1 MFGKRKPDT
10 PQSTETGSEAARNA
24 ARASK
29 PDASA
34 LLERQPQPPVRP
46 TGYQAG
52 SGSATPAARK
62 PAATQGGGDGEM
74 KKLIVGRDIRL
85 AGEITACDK
94 LVVEGQVEADLADAQ
109 VLEIAES
116 GLFKGRAEVDI
127 AEVSGTFDGELTVR
141 ERLVLRATGQVKGTL
156 RYAELEIERGGRV
169 NGSIE
174 EIAQPAGGSAA
185 EQPRV
190 GNGASTAKGAD
201 GESENEMPM
210 FGKDKKD
217 AKAESG
223 AAKAGGTAG

>member
-10 PQSTETGSEAARNA
+10 PQSSDSSSDA
-24 ARASK
+24 ARAASRSSK

-46 TGYQAG
+46 TGYQ
-52 SGSATPAARK
+52 SGSAASAPAPRK
-62 PAATQGGGDGEM
+62 PAASQGGGDGEM

-141 ERLVLRATGQVKGTL
+141 ERLILRSTGQVKGTL

-174 EIAQPAGGSAA
+174 EIAQ
-185 EQPRV
+185 QKL
-190 GNGASTAKGAD
+190 GNGAATSKMSAAD
-201 GESENEMPM
+201 KDQDTPM
-210 FGKDKKD
+210 FGADKKD
-217 AKAESG
+217 GKGQGESGNAAKASG
-223 AAKAGGTAG
+223 AAG

>member
-10 PQSTETGSEAARNA
+10 PQSTDNSSDASRTASRS
-24 ARASK
+24 SK

-46 TGYQAG
+46 AGYQSGGAG
-52 SGSATPAARK
+52 SAAAARK
-62 PAATQGGGDGEM
+62 PASSQGGGDGEM

-141 ERLVLRATGQVKGTL
+141 ERLVLRSTGQVKGTL

-174 EIAQPAGGSAA
+174 EIAQ
-185 EQPRV
+185 QQL
-190 GNGASTAKGAD
+190 GNGASKSKVAAVEGDKDT
-201 GESENEMPM
+201 PM
-210 FGKDKKD
+210 FGADKKD
-217 AKAESG
+217 GKGQGESG
-223 AAKAGGTAG
+223 SAAKAGGAAG